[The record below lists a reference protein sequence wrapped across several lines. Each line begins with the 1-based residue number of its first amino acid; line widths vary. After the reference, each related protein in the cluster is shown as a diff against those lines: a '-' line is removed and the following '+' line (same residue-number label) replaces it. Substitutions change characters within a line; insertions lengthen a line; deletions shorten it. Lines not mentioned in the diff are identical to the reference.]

1 MQRTAYESRSSDWSS
16 YVCSSDLRN
25 AALLR
30 AARHEQHDLRA
41 SRGLLARPGLLVDDL
56 ALRCLLV
63 GRRLLADREL
73 ALDLADEPAGLCYLG
88 AAHLGHG
95 ERVLPG
101 AHPHLDGRAHL
112 DALPASRGLVEDEPH
127 ADIVVSH

>member
-41 SRGLLARPGLLVDDL
+41 SRGLLAGPGLLVDDL

-73 ALDLADEPAGLCYLG
+73 ALALADEATGLRYLG
-88 AAHLGHG
+88 AEHLGHG
-95 ERVLPG
+95 DRVL
-101 AHPHLDGRAHL
+101 ARK
-112 DALPASRGLVEDEPH
+112 S
-127 ADIVVSH
+127 VVSGKRVSVRVDLCGRRRIKKK